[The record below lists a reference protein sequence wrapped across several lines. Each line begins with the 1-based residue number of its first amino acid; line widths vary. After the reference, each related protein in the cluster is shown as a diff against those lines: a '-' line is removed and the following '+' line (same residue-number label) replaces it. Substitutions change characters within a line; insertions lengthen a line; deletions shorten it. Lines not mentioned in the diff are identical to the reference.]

1 MPISNMIERFGQKFT
16 VNREGSEV
24 FSVKAI
30 YNGKENDLS
39 FMPNACVK
47 VGDILSGDFGESYL
61 ITKITPLME
70 RGKIHHIEAKCVDQN
85 EIKPQSTQSVFN
97 IGTVNN
103 SVVGNGNVVN
113 VSIDSIKSQIEE
125 NGGEDRD
132 ALNEIVSLLER
143 ISENKEPIK
152 QGMFSKFSGLL
163 EKHSWLSGSVASFIL
178 GLLTQCIR

>member
-1 MPISNMIERFGQKFT
+1 MPVSNMIERFGQKFT

-30 YNGKENDLS
+30 YNGKENALS
-39 FMPNACVK
+39 FMPNAGVK

-97 IGTVNN
+97 IGTITN
-103 SVVGNGNVVN
+103 SVVGTGNVVS
-113 VSIDSIKSQIEE
+113 VSVDSIKTQIAEKGGSDQEE
-125 NGGEDRD
+125 
-132 ALNEIVSLLER
+132 LNEIVALLEKVL
-143 ISENKEPIK
+143 SNQEPIK

-163 EKHSWLSGSVASFIL
+163 EKHSWLSGSVASAIL
-178 GLLTQCIR
+178 GFLTQCIQ